1 MKILTIE
8 LRGAVEIA
16 VIIEKS
22 SALYDEGQNCILAEK
37 KLIVWLL
44 LSTWIQPI
52 SIVHWLVPI
61 SITDPSV

>member
-1 MKILTIE
+1 VKILTIE

-37 KLIVWLL
+37 ELIV
-44 LSTWIQPI
+44 
-52 SIVHWLVPI
+52 
-61 SITDPSV
+61 